1 VAGPHSRPTMMS
13 GYGTTNG
20 ALDAT
25 KGGAGAL
32 THHVSSTNAEIVW
45 SMTGCPPLSFEKGG
59 ETG

>member
-1 VAGPHSRPTMMS
+1 MAGPHSRPTMMS

-45 SMTGCPPLSFEKGG
+45 SMAGCPTSVV
-59 ETG
+59 